1 MDIQII
7 RLLTCILIV
16 ELVRLFM
23 SIFSKIKERSKK

>member
-16 ELVRLFM
+16 DLVRLSM
-23 SIFSKIKERSKK
+23 SIYSKIRERNKK